1 MSSWQWIKWRNER
14 YGPNLRVVLGWLSSL
29 GKPCANI
36 CRLGF
41 RSHLG
46 HKNLKHLIRKK
57 WMEIFSKF
65 ANFFSEKKISPVKT
79 FFGKFFKF
87 WAKIGKTFF
96 YIFCRVGC
104 LNNPLPVATVTK
116 KLQKSYKKV
125 TKKLQKTFVPFAVG
139 SKAMYLISCSDLD
152 QLQILALMKHSLL

>member
-1 MSSWQWIKWRNER
+1 MAFRVQLVMSSWQWIKWRNER

-79 FFGKFFKF
+79 FFGKFLKF

-96 YIFCRVGC
+96 TFFAESDVWTTHF
-104 LNNPLPVATVTK
+104 LSPQ
-116 KLQKSYKKV
+116 LQKSYKKV
-125 TKKLQKTFVPFAVG
+125 TKNFFFPSQ
-139 SKAMYLISCSDLD
+139 
-152 QLQILALMKHSLL
+152 LALRQCTWYPVVI